1 MSVLN
6 PVWVKICGVRTVEA
20 ALHAQ
25 ASGADAIGINLHA
38 PSPRFVRPAMAK
50 KIQAAISI
58 PAYLVVVNQSLTD
71 LKRLRDEA
79 QPSGFQFHGENP
91 EAIANALGHPFLA
104 AYRADE
110 KFELTLSKIK
120 AKRILLDAFHPK
132 LHGGTGLQVD
142 HDLAL
147 MACLQKEVI
156 LAGGL
161 NPDNVADIVQS
172 LPLWGVD
179 VASGVEHSPG
189 KQDFEKIAAFI
200 SSAKQAQRG
209 AIE

>member
-1 MSVLN
+1 MSSLS

-25 ASGADAIGINLHA
+25 ANGADAIGINLHP
-38 PSPRFVRPAMAK
+38 PSPRFVDPRVAK

-58 PAYLVVVNQSLTD
+58 PAYLVVVNYTLPD
-71 LKRLRDEA
+71 LKRLWKET
-79 QPSGFQFHGENP
+79 QPAGFQFHGENP
-91 EAIANALGHPFLA
+91 EAMAKTLGHPFLA

-110 KFELTLSKIK
+110 NLELTLGKIK
-120 AKRILLDAFHPK
+120 SSRILLDAFHPV
-132 LHGGTGLQVD
+132 LHGGTGRQVS
-142 HDLAL
+142 HELAL

-161 NPDNVADIVQS
+161 NPDNVADAVQS

-179 VASGVEHSPG
+179 VASGVEQSPG
-189 KQDFEKIAAFI
+189 KQDFDKIAAFI
-200 SSAKQAQRG
+200 SSAKQARG
-209 AIE
+209 RAIE